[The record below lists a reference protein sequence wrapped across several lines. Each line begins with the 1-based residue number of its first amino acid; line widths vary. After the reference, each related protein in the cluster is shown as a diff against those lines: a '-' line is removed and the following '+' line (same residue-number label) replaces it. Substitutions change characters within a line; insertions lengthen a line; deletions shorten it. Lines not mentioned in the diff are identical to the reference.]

1 MPLIDDVRAF
11 APGCEQ
17 ETADRELILRRLEQD
32 PCVWGRE
39 SPTHLTTSAWAVDE
53 LGEQALLVYHKIYDS
68 WSWVGGHADGE
79 HDLAAVALRELEEE
93 TGVSGARI
101 AAAQGGG
108 PILSLEALPVAGH
121 VRRGAWVPSHTHLNV
136 TYLLEAD
143 PAEAV
148 HTKADENSGVAW
160 FTPDEALAR
169 STEPWFVERVYKKL
183 IEKAAAQAVQA

>member
-17 ETADRELILRRLEQD
+17 EAADRKLILRRLEQD
-32 PCVWGRE
+32 PGVWGRE

-53 LGEQALLVYHKIYDS
+53 CGERVLLVYHKIYDS

-136 TYLLEAD
+136 TYLVIAD
-143 PAEAV
+143 AEAPLRV
-148 HTKADENSGVAW
+148 APDENSGVRWA
-160 FTPDEALAR
+160 PLDDVRRL
-169 STEPWFVERVYKKL
+169 STETWMCEHVYKKL
-183 IEKAAAQAVQA
+183 IERTRALLGE